1 MPGIMKQAKMKAIM
15 DIISQMEDM
24 ELERLM
30 PKSEEMP
37 EIEEVKPEKK
47 GITIVKLQS
56 SKNPEMEME
65 EEEEDES
72 EDDSEEESSIDPYS
86 ALGRLK
92 AKMKMKK
99 GM

>member
-1 MPGIMKQAKMKAIM
+1 MNDLMKKAKVKAIM
-15 DIISQMEDM
+15 DIMSQMEDM

-37 EIEEVKPEKK
+37 DMEEIKPEKK

-56 SKNPEMEME
+56 SKKPEMEME
-65 EEEEDES
+65 KEEEDES
-72 EDDSEEESSIDPYS
+72 DNGEKEDSIDPYS
-86 ALGRLK
+86 ALGRIK
-92 AKMKMKK
+92 ARMKK

>member
-1 MPGIMKQAKMKAIM
+1 MPGIMKESKLKAIM

-37 EIEEVKPEKK
+37 EMEEVKPEKK

-65 EEEEDES
+65 EEDEGEEED
-72 EDDSEEESSIDPYS
+72 DEESIDPYS

-92 AKMKMKK
+92 AKMKK

>member
-37 EIEEVKPEKK
+37 EMEEMKPEKK

-65 EEEEDES
+65 EEDEGEEKDDE
-72 EDDSEEESSIDPYS
+72 ESIDPYS

-92 AKMKMKK
+92 AKIKK

>member
-37 EIEEVKPEKK
+37 EMEEMKPEKK

-56 SKNPEMEME
+56 SKNPEIEME
-65 EEEEDES
+65 DEDEGNEED
-72 EDDSEEESSIDPYS
+72 DEESIDPYS

-92 AKMKMKK
+92 AKMKK

>member
-1 MPGIMKQAKMKAIM
+1 MNDYMKKAKIKAIM
-15 DIISQMEDM
+15 DIMSQMEDM

-37 EIEEVKPEKK
+37 DMEEMKPEKK

-65 EEEEDES
+65 EEDEGEEED
-72 EDDSEEESSIDPYS
+72 DEESIDPYS

-92 AKMKMKK
+92 AKIKK